1 MTPKEKA
8 QQLFENYYNLLIIS
22 KFETAQQQ
30 SLIAVDEILKITSL
44 RNLDY
49 KNYSNDNSEFK
60 TYWQEVKKEIE
71 AL

>member
-8 QQLFENYYNLLIIS
+8 QQIFENYYNLLIIS